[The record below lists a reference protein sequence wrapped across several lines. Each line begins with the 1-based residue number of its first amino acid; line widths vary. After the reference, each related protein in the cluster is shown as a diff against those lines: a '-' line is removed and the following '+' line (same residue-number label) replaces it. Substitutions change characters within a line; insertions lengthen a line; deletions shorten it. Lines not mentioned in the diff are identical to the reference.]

1 MAAVSLELRHQVR
14 IEAEASGLTV
24 RVWMLRALRRACGL
38 PEHGEI
44 ERGMGRPRKSQRAAV
59 EQEQLRRAAV
69 ETRPAICGPARRRDG
84 ALLICKLQPGPRRR
98 VLAPAVQPY
107 RPPPLPA
114 VLDWRLALT
123 REGEKQGVGKPESG
137 RLRRPMPD
145 GTLLYQDVDSEFFL
159 DDAGRKTSASVVQ
172 GRILRWRFLRLQERS
187 LHHSWKIELRQS
199 GATNH
204 LAYRCR
210 RRP

>member
-1 MAAVSLELRHQVR
+1 MTATDAHTIIDAIWR
-14 IEAEASGLTV
+14 IEQAKLERDAEFPPQCLV
-24 RVWMLRALRRACGL
+24 
-38 PEHGEI
+38 EI
-44 ERGMGRPRKSQRAAV
+44 G
-59 EQEQLRRAAV
+59 
-69 ETRPAICGPARRRDG
+69 RRDG